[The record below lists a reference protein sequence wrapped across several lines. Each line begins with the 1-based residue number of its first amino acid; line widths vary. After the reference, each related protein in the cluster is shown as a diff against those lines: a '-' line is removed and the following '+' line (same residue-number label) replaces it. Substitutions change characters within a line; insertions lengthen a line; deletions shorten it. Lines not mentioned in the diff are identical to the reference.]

1 MEDEEADA
9 QVTAT
14 EQADHEE
21 AVQLGEGVDPAEIIS
36 RRMQK
41 AKQAAD
47 AEEKARTPIKM
58 FTVQIS
64 HLQNGKLVTA
74 DTAISGVGEFCALF
88 FLLENA
94 SGDS

>member
-1 MEDEEADA
+1 MLVVESVAPAEEVADEEPAA
-9 QVTAT
+9 PAAVSEEKHT
-14 EQADHEE
+14 EVSAVEEKHEN
-21 AVQLGEGVDPAEIIS
+21 G
-36 RRMQK
+36 
-41 AKQAAD
+41 AAD

-74 DTAISGVGEFCALF
+74 DTAISGVGEFCAF
-88 FLLENA
+88 FFSLENA